1 MKKAHDKGMSAPS
14 NKVLVEITSLR
25 CKAGGTPMDGKG
37 RVLIDPILEIGEA
50 QMGDFTDTLVEEP
63 ALQEA

>member
-1 MKKAHDKGMSAPS
+1 
-14 NKVLVEITSLR
+14 
-25 CKAGGTPMDGKG
+25 MDGKG

-63 ALQEA
+63 TLQEA